1 MSPIAREMDKLDQL
15 SKAGGV
21 WDDRARIL
29 VLVNSYDQAHKVASI
44 LGGSLRSD
52 LAEDVYAVVRSD
64 DDPADWDWRPYKTMK
79 RSDVEKSGYLARI
92 LVAPIGAIGRGYNIV
107 SPKTG
112 LAAYGSIYF
121 LIRPMTPPFDAMTM
135 VSGINHKLDGW
146 LGLDTNIWKDCD
158 PDILSQVSWLRE
170 KARDAW
176 QSMEHGKFYR
186 LMDDIDRKELAATTA
201 SAIIQACGRLVR
213 GGVPFRAY
221 FVDASW
227 VNSVENDG
235 GDFIARPKGSL
246 LAATIERLLY
256 YTSKDIG
263 NALYGAFYDG
273 LSNPR
278 GLQLDIPDD
287 KTGKN

>member
-1 MSPIAREMDKLDQL
+1 MSPLAREMDKLVQL
-15 SKAGGV
+15 SIEGGA

-29 VLVNSYDQAHKVASI
+29 VLVNSYEQAHKVASI

-52 LAEDVYAVVRSD
+52 LADDVYAIVRSD
-64 DDPADWDWRPYKTMK
+64 DNTLDSDWRLYKTMK
-79 RSDVEKSGYLARI
+79 RSNVEETGHLARI

-112 LAAYGSIYF
+112 RAAYGSIYF

-135 VSGINHKLDGW
+135 VSGINHKLDQW
-146 LGLDTNIWKDCD
+146 LNPDEQLWKDC
-158 PDILSQVSWLRE
+158 PSDILSQITQLRE

-176 QSMEHGKFYR
+176 QSMERGKFYR
-186 LMDDIDRKELAATTA
+186 LMDDVDRKELAATTA
-201 SAIIQACGRLVR
+201 SSIIQACGRLVR

-227 VNSVENDG
+227 VNSFETDG
-235 GDFIARPKGSL
+235 GDFIARPKDSL
-246 LAATIERLLY
+246 LAASIERLVY
-256 YTSKDIG
+256 YTSDEIG

-273 LSNPR
+273 LSNPQ
-278 GLQLDIPDD
+278 GLQLDIS
-287 KTGKN
+287 NN